1 MNKLN
6 TVKQQKMFEIGKIL
20 IGKNLFSKEFQISQE
35 EVLFFA
41 KKLEKY
47 GYSLSQNT
55 IKKLQYLE
63 VGEFIKITALITT
76 LVLKSRGANFEYNIL
91 MKNFEDLFISG
102 TDEEIALNAVSIR
115 ILNTLDYLSKGKITI
130 KERIQAAF
138 DSGKVVARK
147 INLDLMNEDEYLSF
161 INSKISMRTNFSLAD
176 KELMEYYFK
185 YEYKMGIRIWE

>member
-161 INSKISMRTNFSLAD
+161 INSKLA
-176 KELMEYYFK
+176 
-185 YEYKMGIRIWE
+185 